1 MPKPKRNINA
11 STEIEMS
18 DGTKLKL
25 TISWGLLIKLRALN
39 KQLYSKFSGVVMAG
53 AADDVLKMLDIVY
66 CGYICQ
72 YIEDNGTLADVLT
85 QDEFIAVAPA
95 DVEEVTMAAMEL
107 ISPKKMARFQSRSE
121 SAQGN

>member
-72 YIEDNGTLADVLT
+72 YIEDNNTLADALT

-95 DVEEVTMAAMEL
+95 DVEAVAMAAMEL
-107 ISPKKMARFQSRSE
+107 ISPKKMARFQNRSE

>member
-25 TISWGLLIKLRALN
+25 TITWGLLIKLRALN
-39 KQLYSKFSGVVMAG
+39 KQLYSQFSHVVMAG

-66 CGYICQ
+66 CGYLCQ
-72 YIEDNGTLADVLT
+72 YIEDNGSLADALA

-95 DVEEVTMAAMEL
+95 DVNAVTMAAMSL
-107 ISPKKMARFQSRSE
+107 ISPKEMARFQSHSE

>member
-25 TISWGLLIKLRALN
+25 TITWGLLIKLRALN
-39 KQLYSKFSGVVMAG
+39 KQLYSQFSHVVMAG

-66 CGYICQ
+66 CGYLCQ
-72 YIEDNGTLADVLT
+72 YIEDNGTLADALT
-85 QDEFIAVAPA
+85 QDEFISVAPA
-95 DVEEVTMAAMEL
+95 DVNAVTMAAMSL
-107 ISPKKMARFQSRSE
+107 ISPKEMARFQNHSE

>member
-25 TISWGLLIKLRALN
+25 TITWGLLIKLRALN
-39 KQLYSKFSGVVMAG
+39 KQLYSQFSHVVMAG

-66 CGYICQ
+66 CGYLCQ
-72 YIEDNGTLADVLT
+72 YIEDNGMLTDALT

-95 DVEEVTMAAMEL
+95 DVNAVTMAAMAL
-107 ISPKKMARFQSRSE
+107 ISPKEMARFQDRSE

>member
-25 TISWGLLIKLRALN
+25 TITWGLLIKLRALN
-39 KQLYSKFSGVVMAG
+39 KQLYSQFSHVVMAG

-66 CGYICQ
+66 CGYLCQ
-72 YIEDNGTLADVLT
+72 YIEDNGTLADALA
-85 QDEFIAVAPA
+85 QDEFVAVAPA
-95 DVEEVTMAAMEL
+95 DVNAVTMAAMAL
-107 ISPKKMARFQSRSE
+107 ISPKEMARFQNHSE
-121 SAQGN
+121 SALGN

>member
-25 TISWGLLIKLRALN
+25 TITWGLLIKLRALN
-39 KQLYSKFSGVVMAG
+39 KQLYSQFSHVVMAG

-72 YIEDNGTLADVLT
+72 YIEDNGTLTDSLT

-95 DVEEVTMAAMEL
+95 DVNAVTMAAMSL
-107 ISPKKMARFQSRSE
+107 ISPKEMARFQSHSE

>member
-25 TISWGLLIKLRALN
+25 TITWGLLIKLRALN
-39 KQLYSKFSGVVMAG
+39 KQLYSQFSHVVMAG

-66 CGYICQ
+66 CGYLCQ
-72 YIEDNGTLADVLT
+72 YIEDNGTLVDALT

-95 DVEEVTMAAMEL
+95 DVNAVTMAAMAL
-107 ISPKKMARFQSRSE
+107 ISPKEMARFQSHSE

>member
-25 TISWGLLIKLRALN
+25 TITWGLLIKLRALN
-39 KQLYSKFSGVVMAG
+39 KQLYSQFSHVVMAG
-53 AADDVLKMLDIVY
+53 AADDVLKMLDIAY
-66 CGYICQ
+66 CGYLCQ
-72 YIEDNGTLADVLT
+72 YIEDNGTLADALT
-85 QDEFIAVAPA
+85 QDEFIAVVPA
-95 DVEEVTMAAMEL
+95 DVNAVTMAAMAL
-107 ISPKKMARFQSRSE
+107 ISPKEMARFQSHSE

>member
-25 TISWGLLIKLRALN
+25 TITWGLLIKLRALN
-39 KQLYSKFSGVVMAG
+39 KQLYSKFSHVVMAG

-66 CGYICQ
+66 CGYLCQ
-72 YIEDNGTLADVLT
+72 YIEDNGTLADALM

-95 DVEEVTMAAMEL
+95 DVNAVTMAAMSL
-107 ISPKKMARFQSRSE
+107 ISPKEMARFQNRSE

>member
-25 TISWGLLIKLRALN
+25 TISWGLLTKLRALN

-72 YIEDNGTLADVLT
+72 YIEDNGTLADALT

-95 DVEEVTMAAMEL
+95 DVEAVTMAAMEL
-107 ISPKKMARFQSRSE
+107 ISPKKMARFQNRSE

>member
-1 MPKPKRNINA
+1 MPTPKRNINA

-72 YIEDNGTLADVLT
+72 YIEDNGTLADALT

-95 DVEEVTMAAMEL
+95 DVEAVTMAAMEL
-107 ISPKKMARFQSRSE
+107 ISPKKMARFQNRSE

>member
-25 TISWGLLIKLRALN
+25 TISWGLLTKLRALN

-72 YIEDNGTLADVLT
+72 YIEDNGTLADALT

-95 DVEEVTMAAMEL
+95 DVEAVTMAAMEL

>member
-25 TISWGLLIKLRALN
+25 TITWGLLIKLRALN
-39 KQLYSKFSGVVMAG
+39 KQLYSQFSHVVMAG

-66 CGYICQ
+66 CGYLCQ
-72 YIEDNGTLADVLT
+72 YIEDNGTLTDALT
-85 QDEFIAVAPA
+85 QDEFIAVAPT
-95 DVEEVTMAAMEL
+95 DVNAVTMTAMAL
-107 ISPKKMARFQSRSE
+107 ISPKEMARFQSRSE
-121 SAQGN
+121 SALGN

>member
-66 CGYICQ
+66 CGYLCQ
-72 YIEDNGTLADVLT
+72 YIDDNGTLADALT

-95 DVEEVTMAAMEL
+95 DVEAVTMAAMEL
-107 ISPKKMARFQSRSE
+107 ISPKKMARFQNRSE

>member
-25 TISWGLLIKLRALN
+25 TITWGLLIKLRALN
-39 KQLYSKFSGVVMAG
+39 KQLYSQFSHVVMAG

-66 CGYICQ
+66 CGYLCQ
-72 YIEDNGTLADVLT
+72 YIEDNGTLADALA

-95 DVEEVTMAAMEL
+95 DVNAVTMAAMSL
-107 ISPKKMARFQSRSE
+107 ISPKEMARFQSHSE

>member
-25 TISWGLLIKLRALN
+25 TITWGLLIKLRALN
-39 KQLYSKFSGVVMAG
+39 KELYSQFSHVVMAG

-66 CGYICQ
+66 CGYLCQ
-72 YIEDNGTLADVLT
+72 YIEDNGTLAEAFT

-95 DVEEVTMAAMEL
+95 DVNAVTMAAMAL
-107 ISPKKMARFQSRSE
+107 ISPKEMARFRNRSE
-121 SAQGN
+121 SAQRN

>member
-39 KQLYSKFSGVVMAG
+39 KQLYSKFSGVVVAG

-72 YIEDNGTLADVLT
+72 YIEDNNTLADALT

-95 DVEEVTMAAMEL
+95 DVEAVTMAAMEL
-107 ISPKKMARFQSRSE
+107 ISPKKMARFQNRSE

>member
-72 YIEDNGTLADVLT
+72 YIEDNGTLANALT

-95 DVEEVTMAAMEL
+95 DVEAVTMAAMEL
-107 ISPKKMARFQSRSE
+107 ISPKKMARFQNRSE

>member
-72 YIEDNGTLADVLT
+72 YIEDNGTLADALT

-95 DVEEVTMAAMEL
+95 DVEAVTMAAMEL
-107 ISPKKMARFQSRSE
+107 ISPKKMARFQNRSD

>member
-25 TISWGLLIKLRALN
+25 TITWGLLIKLRALN
-39 KQLYSKFSGVVMAG
+39 KQLYSQFSHVVMAG

-66 CGYICQ
+66 CGYLCQ
-72 YIEDNGTLADVLT
+72 YIEDNGTLANALT
-85 QDEFIAVAPA
+85 QDEFISVAPA
-95 DVEEVTMAAMEL
+95 DVNAVTMAAMSL
-107 ISPKKMARFQSRSE
+107 ISPKEMARFQNHSE

>member
-25 TISWGLLIKLRALN
+25 TITWGLLIKLRALN
-39 KQLYSKFSGVVMAG
+39 KQLYSQFSHVVMAG

-66 CGYICQ
+66 CGYLCQ
-72 YIEDNGTLADVLT
+72 YIDDNGTLVDALT

-95 DVEEVTMAAMEL
+95 DVNAVTMAAMAL
-107 ISPKKMARFQSRSE
+107 ISPKEMARFQNNSE

>member
-11 STEIEMS
+11 STKIEMS

-25 TISWGLLIKLRALN
+25 TITWGLLIRLRALN
-39 KQLYSKFSGVVMAG
+39 KQLYSQFSHVVMAG

-66 CGYICQ
+66 CGYLCQ
-72 YIEDNGTLADVLT
+72 YIEDNGTLADALT
-85 QDEFIAVAPA
+85 QDEFIAVVPA
-95 DVEEVTMAAMEL
+95 DVNAVTMAAMAL
-107 ISPKKMARFQSRSE
+107 ISPKEMARFQNHSE

>member
-18 DGTKLKL
+18 DGIKLKL

-72 YIEDNGTLADVLT
+72 YIEDNGTLADALT

-95 DVEEVTMAAMEL
+95 DVEAVTMAAMEL
-107 ISPKKMARFQSRSE
+107 ISPKKMARFQNRSE

>member
-25 TISWGLLIKLRALN
+25 TITWGLLIKLRALN
-39 KQLYSKFSGVVMAG
+39 KQLYSQFSHVVMAG

-66 CGYICQ
+66 CGYLCQ
-72 YIEDNGTLADVLT
+72 YIEDNGTITDALT

-95 DVEEVTMAAMEL
+95 DVNAVTMAAMAL
-107 ISPKKMARFQSRSE
+107 ISPKEMARFQSHSE
-121 SAQGN
+121 NALGN

>member
-39 KQLYSKFSGVVMAG
+39 QQLYSKFSGVVMAG

-72 YIEDNGTLADVLT
+72 YIEDNGTLADALT

-95 DVEEVTMAAMEL
+95 DVEAVTMAAMEL
-107 ISPKKMARFQSRSE
+107 ISPKKMARFQNRSE

>member
-72 YIEDNGTLADVLT
+72 YIEDNNTLADALT

-95 DVEEVTMAAMEL
+95 DVEAVTMAAMEL
-107 ISPKKMARFQSRSE
+107 ISPKKMARFQNRSE

>member
-72 YIEDNGTLADVLT
+72 YIENNGTLADALT

-95 DVEEVTMAAMEL
+95 DVEAVTMAAMEL
-107 ISPKKMARFQSRSE
+107 ISPKKMARFQSHSE

>member
-72 YIEDNGTLADVLT
+72 YIEDNNTLADALT
-85 QDEFIAVAPA
+85 QDEFISVAPA
-95 DVEEVTMAAMEL
+95 DVEAVTMAAMEL
-107 ISPKKMARFQSRSE
+107 ISPKKMARFQNRSE

>member
-25 TISWGLLIKLRALN
+25 TITWGLLIKLRALN
-39 KQLYSKFSGVVMAG
+39 KQLYSQFSHVVMAG

-66 CGYICQ
+66 CGYLCQ
-72 YIEDNGTLADVLT
+72 YIDDNGTLVDALT
-85 QDEFIAVAPA
+85 QDEFISVAPA
-95 DVEEVTMAAMEL
+95 DVNAVTMAAMAL
-107 ISPKKMARFQSRSE
+107 ISPKEMARFQNRSE

>member
-25 TISWGLLIKLRALN
+25 TITWGLLIKLRALN
-39 KQLYSKFSGVVMAG
+39 KQLYSQFSHVVMAG

-66 CGYICQ
+66 CGYLCQ
-72 YIEDNGTLADVLT
+72 YIEDNGTLVDALT

-95 DVEEVTMAAMEL
+95 DVNAVTMAAMAL
-107 ISPKKMARFQSRSE
+107 ISPKEMARFQNHSE

>member
-72 YIEDNGTLADVLT
+72 YIEDNGTLADALT

-95 DVEEVTMAAMEL
+95 DVEAVTMAAMEL
-107 ISPKKMARFQSRSE
+107 ISPKKMARFQNRSE

>member
-25 TISWGLLIKLRALN
+25 TITWGLLIKLRALN
-39 KQLYSKFSGVVMAG
+39 KQLYSQFSHVVMAG

-66 CGYICQ
+66 CGYLCQ
-72 YIEDNGTLADVLT
+72 YIEDNGTITDALAR
-85 QDEFIAVAPA
+85 DEFIAVAPA
-95 DVEEVTMAAMEL
+95 DVNAVTMAAMAL
-107 ISPKKMARFQSRSE
+107 ISPKEMARFQSHSE
-121 SAQGN
+121 SALGN

>member
-72 YIEDNGTLADVLT
+72 YIEDNNTLADALT
-85 QDEFIAVAPA
+85 QDEFTAVAPA
-95 DVEEVTMAAMEL
+95 DVEAVTMAAMEL
-107 ISPKKMARFQSRSE
+107 ISPKKMARFQSHSE

>member
-18 DGTKLKL
+18 DGAKLKL
-25 TISWGLLIKLRALN
+25 TITWGLLIKLRALN
-39 KQLYSKFSGVVMAG
+39 KQLYSQFSHVVMAG

-66 CGYICQ
+66 CGYLCQ
-72 YIEDNGTLADVLT
+72 YIDDNGTLVDALT

-95 DVEEVTMAAMEL
+95 DVNAVTMAAMAL
-107 ISPKKMARFQSRSE
+107 ISPKEMARFQNHSE

>member
-25 TISWGLLIKLRALN
+25 TITWGLLIKLRALN
-39 KQLYSKFSGVVMAG
+39 KQLYSQFSHVVMAG

-66 CGYICQ
+66 CGYLCQ
-72 YIEDNGTLADVLT
+72 YIEDNGTLAEALT
-85 QDEFIAVAPA
+85 QDEFIAGAPA
-95 DVEEVTMAAMEL
+95 DVNAVTMAAMAL
-107 ISPKKMARFQSRSE
+107 ISPKEMARFQSHSE

>member
-72 YIEDNGTLADVLT
+72 YIEDNNTLSDALT

-95 DVEEVTMAAMEL
+95 DVEAVTMAAMEL
-107 ISPKKMARFQSRSE
+107 ISPKKMARFQNRSE

>member
-25 TISWGLLIKLRALN
+25 TITWGLLIKLRALN
-39 KQLYSKFSGVVMAG
+39 KQLYSQFSHVVMAG

-66 CGYICQ
+66 CGYLCQ
-72 YIEDNGTLADVLT
+72 YIEDNGTLGDALT

-95 DVEEVTMAAMEL
+95 DVNAVTMAAMAL
-107 ISPKKMARFQSRSE
+107 ISPKEMARFQSHSE

>member
-25 TISWGLLIKLRALN
+25 TITWGLLIKLRALN
-39 KQLYSKFSGVVMAG
+39 KQLYSQFSHVVMAG

-66 CGYICQ
+66 CGYLCQ
-72 YIEDNGTLADVLT
+72 YIDDNGTLVDALT

-95 DVEEVTMAAMEL
+95 DVNAVTMAAMAL
-107 ISPKKMARFQSRSE
+107 ISPKEMARFQSHSE

>member
-25 TISWGLLIKLRALN
+25 TITWGLLIKLRALN
-39 KQLYSKFSGVVMAG
+39 KQLYSQFSHVVMAG

-66 CGYICQ
+66 CGYLCQ
-72 YIEDNGTLADVLT
+72 YIEDNGTLNDALT

-95 DVEEVTMAAMEL
+95 DVNAVTMAAMAL
-107 ISPKKMARFQSRSE
+107 ISPKEMARFQDRSE